1 MKLCNAGTARK
12 SHHGLYD
19 QMESWDVKSSTSH
32 VDHQGIEIEDRVT
45 SEIVRNVGVCN
56 VVNSCYIFNC
66 K

>member
-1 MKLCNAGTARK
+1 MDNLPWTPSESAG
-12 SHHGLYD
+12 
-19 QMESWDVKSSTSH
+19 STSH